1 MNMGPVPK
9 ADAYGAVL
17 INASG
22 EVLLRE
28 PSGHFGGYVW
38 TFAKGRSDPGE
49 TPAQTALREVRE
61 ETGYDAEILAV
72 IPTAFPGT
80 TTVTAFFL
88 AAPIGEPGAFSR
100 ETASI
105 RWVSFEAAAGLIA
118 LTKTSYGRQRDLD
131 ILEAARVLHATLD
144 RG

>member
-1 MNMGPVPK
+1 MGPVPE

-17 INASG
+17 VNASG

-61 ETGYDAEILAV
+61 ETGYDAEIIAV

-88 AAPIGEPGAFSR
+88 AVPVGEPAPFSR
-100 ETASI
+100 ETASV
-105 RWVSFEAAAGLIA
+105 RWVGFEAAAGLIA
-118 LTKTSYGRQRDLD
+118 MTKTSYGRQRDLD
-131 ILEAARVLHATLD
+131 ILEAARRLHASLRD
-144 RG
+144 G